1 MIYLSDIIKPII
13 LYKQIIFVANNT
25 DSNFKEKSDT
35 FNSNKN
41 LDNDDEL
48 EESDDGVSKDIEGEG
63 RVSSHP
69 PLTHLSPTLTIAK
82 NYIQQRM

>member
-1 MIYLSDIIKPII
+1 MLLTI
-13 LYKQIIFVANNT
+13 LIVTLRK
-25 DSNFKEKSDT
+25 KSDA
-35 FNSNKN
+35 FNSKKY

-69 PLTHLSPTLTIAK
+69 PLTHTHDS
-82 NYIQQRM
+82 

>member
-1 MIYLSDIIKPII
+1 MCIRDSI
-13 LYKQIIFVANNT
+13 N
-25 DSNFKEKSDT
+25 SNFKENSGV
-35 FNSNKN
+35 FNSNKY

-69 PLTHLSPTLTIAK
+69 PLTHPSPTLTTAR
-82 NYIQQRM
+82 NYIQQRI